1 MPLVTRAQLGWP
13 ASAAATQTS
22 TRGVKIHYEGTAVS
36 AKLVDDHQLCL
47 AEWKNIRRAH
57 LADKTQGYSDVAYNY
72 AACVHG
78 YLMEGRGLR
87 RRTGANGNA
96 TLNRDHFA
104 IVALIGSKGLTQ
116 PTDALLHALRDGI
129 ELLREHGAGQ
139 EVKGH
144 RDGYATACP
153 GGPLYDWVE
162 RGAPR
167 PGGSD
172 PVPPSKPAPG
182 TKPAP
187 RPTVDLSKLIAAAK
201 SDPPKKGTPVSYYG
215 TKTVESALVAER
227 LLARE
232 LADGHF
238 GKATIKAYAAWQR
251 KLGYKGADADGVP
264 GAASLKKLGDRRG
277 FTVTP

>member
-13 ASAAATQTS
+13 ASAAAAQTS

-36 AKLVDDHQLCL
+36 TKLADDHQLCL

-78 YLMEGRGLR
+78 YLLEGRGLR

-96 TLNRDHFA
+96 QLNRDHFA

-129 ELLREHGAGQ
+129 ELLREHGAGL
-139 EVKGH
+139 EVRGH

-153 GGPLYDWVE
+153 GDALYDWVE

-172 PVPPSKPAPG
+172 PVPPAKPG
-182 TKPAP
+182 TRPPAKPV
-187 RPTVDLSKLIAAAK
+187 VDLSRLIAAAK
-201 SDPPKKGTPVSYYG
+201 SDPPRRGTPVSYYG
-215 TKTVESALVAER
+215 TKTVETALVAEK

-232 LADGHF
+232 LADGHY
-238 GKATIKAYAAWQR
+238 GTATVRAYAAWQR
-251 KLGYKGADADGVP
+251 RCGYAGKDADGIP
-264 GAASLKKLGDRRG
+264 GAESLKKLGAKRG
-277 FTVTP
+277 FTITP